1 MTADSYSLEG
11 INRAMTI
18 LTAFDRSPD
27 LSLADIARSAG
38 LREATALRYVTSLT
52 THGLLERDPA
62 TGRYQLG
69 LRLFQLGEDALRGR
83 DPRAIALP
91 HMRRLR
97 DRFEETVNLAMR
109 HGNELILI
117 EVLES
122 QRSIRKGAVLGERD
136 VWDTSAL
143 GKAILAYLDEEEARS
158 LLTVEDADAVL
169 AQLSAV
175 RATGYAVDD
184 VESQPDLRCVGAA
197 IFDRRSNP
205 LYALSLSGPANR
217 ITPGD
222 IGEMGRELRA
232 AAAAISA
239 ALGNVLA
246 VRTQFAPRGRRPSPA
261 REHRSGSARRQ
272 RCGLRHLAGRRQPLG
287 GCSRGDDRRC
297 V

>member
-1 MTADSYSLEG
+1 MRAESYSLEG

-18 LTAFDRSPD
+18 LTAFERSD
-27 LSLADIARSAG
+27 LSLAAIARSAD

-52 THGLLERDPA
+52 THGLLERDSA
-62 TGRYQLG
+62 TGRYRLG

-109 HGNELILI
+109 QGSELILI

-122 QRSIRKGAVLGERD
+122 QRSIRRGASLGERD

-143 GKAILAYLDEEEARS
+143 GKAILAHLDQEEARN
-158 LLTVEDADAVL
+158 LLTAANGRGRTDVDALL
-169 AQLSAV
+169 AQLDV
-175 RATGYAVDD
+175 IRETGYAVDD
-184 VESQPDLRCVGAA
+184 VESQPDLRCVGAPV
-197 IFDRRSNP
+197 FDRQSNP

-217 ITPGD
+217 ITLGD
-222 IGEMGRELRA
+222 IGEMGRELRHA
-232 AAAAISA
+232 AEAISA
-239 ALGNVLA
+239 ALGNALA
-246 VRTQFAPRGRRPSPA
+246 VRAQFAPPRA
-261 REHRSGSARRQ
+261 KA
-272 RCGLRHLAGRRQPLG
+272 A
-287 GCSRGDDRRC
+287 SR